1 MLLKHTRDVKQ
12 FFLTLPELPE
22 SCVNYGKLGL
32 LSPPK
37 PNTKGWP
44 VLACVGHRS

>member
-32 LSPPK
+32 LFPPPQAK
-37 PNTKGWP
+37 HQG
-44 VLACVGHRS
+44 VACAGLCGT